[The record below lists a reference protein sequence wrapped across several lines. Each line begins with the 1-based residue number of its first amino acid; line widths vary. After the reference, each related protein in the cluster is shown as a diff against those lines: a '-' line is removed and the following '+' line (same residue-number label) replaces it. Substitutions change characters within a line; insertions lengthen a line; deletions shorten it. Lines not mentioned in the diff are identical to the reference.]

1 MAEAD
6 NAKGAVKNF
15 NVSGV
20 ERDSLR
26 IDQLF
31 KDEEADLTE
40 LVVTDNTGL
49 CGTQG
54 AVKMVETI
62 GWYRFGPKQPGA
74 VAWNVAEQAATD
86 IAEGWNGLFES
97 LAEKFNEAY
106 PEENPYKHWGNPNKW
121 VARGIMQELLQLYNK
136 DNYADAGWHNG
147 VPHLKLFNAGNLLF
161 TSVLPH
167 VTGMSF
173 CMINYMEAS
182 QWTPNRG
189 FYTSMKTLAD
199 YYPLNFKANA
209 DDGWKPAFY
218 KNMPLT
224 GFEMQWPYTAEKP
237 VFDEAGEMTGTAK
250 ELCGDWILPFHM
262 WNAGNSVK
270 QYPILDANMTQD
282 DMAKG
287 EDVKI
292 TESFMKQQKYD
303 FAGNIKY
310 KLTKCEMSS
319 DAYDGH
325 RDIYIMGETNKE
337 IICAGKFRE
346 GIMIVN
352 FATKEYPKGEGRRP
366 QMNKANSYRVKQ
378 FFGSMIEKGYLTTFG
393 GDATAAMYKA

>member
-6 NAKGAVKNF
+6 NAKAISNF

-31 KDEEADLTE
+31 KDEEADLSE
-40 LVVTDNTGL
+40 LAVMDNTGL

-54 AVKMVETI
+54 MVKMIETI
-62 GWYRFGPKQPGA
+62 AWYRFAPKAAGA
-74 VAWNVAEQAATD
+74 VAWNIAEQAA
-86 IAEGWNGLFES
+86 AEVGDGWNGLFET
-97 LAEKFNEAY
+97 LAEKFNETY
-106 PEENPYKHWGNPNKW
+106 PEEGPYKHWGNPNAW
-121 VARGIMQELLQLYNK
+121 VARGIMQELLQLYNTQQ
-136 DNYADAGWHNG
+136 YADAAWHNN

-161 TSVLPH
+161 SSVLPH
-167 VTGMSF
+167 ATGMSF
-173 CMINYMEAS
+173 CMINYMENG
-182 QWTPNRG
+182 QWGPNRG
-189 FYTSMKTLAD
+189 FYTSMKTMAD

-209 DDGWKPAFY
+209 DDGWKPEFY
-218 KNMPLT
+218 NNTPLT
-224 GFEMQWPYTAEKP
+224 GFEIQWPYTANKP
-237 VFDEAGEMTGTAK
+237 VYDEGGDLTGTAK
-250 ELCGDWILPFHM
+250 ELCGDWVLPFHM
-262 WNAGNSVK
+262 WNAGKTVK
-270 QYPILDANMTQD
+270 QYPILAANMTQD

-325 RDIYIMGETNKE
+325 RDIYIMGEANKE

-352 FATKEYPKGEGRRP
+352 FATKEYPKNQGRRP

-378 FFGSMIEKGYLTTFG
+378 FFGSMIEKGYVSTFG

>member
-1 MAEAD
+1 MAEAE
-6 NAKGAVKNF
+6 NAKAVSNF
-15 NVSGV
+15 AVSGV

-31 KDEEADLTE
+31 KDEEADLSE
-40 LVVTDNTGL
+40 LVVTDNTQL

-54 AVKMVETI
+54 LVKMIETI
-62 GWYRFGPKQPGA
+62 AWYKFGEKAAGA
-74 VAWNVAEQAATD
+74 VAWNVAEQAA
-86 IAEGWNGLFES
+86 AEVADGWNGLFET

-106 PEENPYKHWGNPNKW
+106 PEEAPYKHWGNPNAW
-121 VARGIMQELLQLYNK
+121 VARGIMQELLQLYNA
-136 DNYADAGWHNG
+136 NQYADAAWHNN

-161 TSVLPH
+161 SSVLPH
-167 VTGMSF
+167 ATGMSF
-173 CMINYMEAS
+173 CMINYMENS
-182 QWTPNRG
+182 QWSPNRG
-189 FYTSMKTLAD
+189 FYTSMKTMAD

-209 DDGWKPAFY
+209 DDGWKPELY
-218 KNMPLT
+218 NNTLT
-224 GFEMQWPYTAEKP
+224 GFEIQWPYTANKPKYDDGGELVGTEK
-237 VFDEAGEMTGTAK
+237 V
-250 ELCGDWILPFHM
+250 LCGDWILPFHM
-262 WNAGNSVK
+262 WNAGNTVK
-270 QYPILDANMTQD
+270 QYPILNANMTQD

-292 TESFMKQQKYD
+292 TENFMKQQKYD

-319 DAYDGH
+319 DAYEGH
-325 RDIYIMGETNKE
+325 RDIYIMGESNKE

-352 FATKEYPKGEGRRP
+352 FATKEYPKNQGRRP

-378 FFGSMIEKGYLTTFG
+378 FFGSMIEKGYVTTFG